1 MYKYHIT
8 YRFPAAQ
15 IRFLA
20 NPEIMDY
27 IVVSLG
33 HGQHLSNRGKEITH
47 TICYA
52 NGHTNQ
58 PFFGVYMPFAQMMRD
73 TLSLVKRNGVRT
85 DGIKGSVQKNK
96 IFIHESD
103 IAIEKGDLLIRS
115 MPHGGAEEY
124 IVIQPNFRMGV
135 GGIPAGYQAEV
146 ILKEDT
152 TNEEVMSSHSTTVP
166 EATIAIVKSFIAL
179 CVTIVNEGSS
189 NPNKYMSQFH
199 SLRHELLEL
208 DNIITIPS
216 WIRFSQT
223 PADVKNNVG
232 LNVKGGNGA
241 WERRRQYL
249 QNELINMLS
258 SYKKTSNIEHSVSQ
272 NKIKNTEQVSGLT
285 TMASDAGLNMKK
297 KVFIVHGH
305 DDRLKNEV
313 FVFLTTE
320 GFEPVILHHEANE
333 GQTII
338 EKLEKHISSVCYAV
352 VLYTACD
359 EGKAKNE
366 TDLKKRARQNVVL
379 EHGWLMSKLSR
390 KYVAAI
396 VEDGVE
402 FPGDLSGVVRISAS
416 DWRYELSKEL
426 KVLK

>member
-1 MYKYHIT
+1 ME
-8 YRFPAAQ
+8 
-15 IRFLA
+15 
-20 NPEIMDY
+20 N
-27 IVVSLG
+27 VSRTE
-33 HGQHLSNRGKEITH
+33 QGKLLT
-47 TICYA
+47 
-52 NGHTNQ
+52 
-58 PFFGVYMPFAQMMRD
+58 PFAMLTATLISIFSGYYMPLARLMRD

-96 IFIHESD
+96 IFINRSD

-115 MPHGGAEEY
+115 MPHGGIEEY
-124 IVIQPNFRMGV
+124 IVIEPNFRMGL
-135 GGIPAGYQAEV
+135 GGVNAAYQAEV
-146 ILKEDT
+146 RLKENT
-152 TNEEVMSSHSTTVP
+152 TTVEIMPSPSTAVP
-166 EATIAIVKSFIAL
+166 EAVIATVRTFFAL
-179 CVTIVNEGSS
+179 CATIVNEGASS
-189 NPNKYMSQFH
+189 PDKYVSRFYG
-199 SLRHELLEL
+199 LRQELLEL
-208 DNIITIPS
+208 DNIVTIPS
-216 WIRFSQT
+216 WIKFSMS
-223 PADVKNNVG
+223 PVDVKNNVG
-232 LNVKGGNGA
+232 LNVKGGEGA

-249 QNELINMLS
+249 QSELMKILS
-258 SYKKTSNIEHSVSQ
+258 SYKTAPIIEHSVSE

-305 DDRLKNEV
+305 DDTLKNEV
-313 FVFLTTE
+313 YIFLVNE
-320 GFEPVILHHEANE
+320 GFQPVILHHEVNQ

-338 EKLEKHISSVCYAV
+338 EKLEKHIDTVSYAV

-366 TDLKKRARQNVVL
+366 TELKKRARQNVVL

-416 DWRYELSKEL
+416 DWKYDLSKEL
-426 KVLK
+426 QVLK

>member
-1 MYKYHIT
+1 
-8 YRFPAAQ
+8 
-15 IRFLA
+15 
-20 NPEIMDY
+20 
-27 IVVSLG
+27 
-33 HGQHLSNRGKEITH
+33 
-47 TICYA
+47 
-52 NGHTNQ
+52 
-58 PFFGVYMPFAQMMRD
+58 MMRD

-85 DGIKGSVQKNK
+85 DGIKGSVQNNK
-96 IFIHESD
+96 IFIHGSD

-115 MPHGGAEEY
+115 MPHGGAEKY
-124 IVIQPNFRMGV
+124 IVIEPNFRMGIS
-135 GGIPAGYQAEV
+135 GIPAGYQAEV

-152 TNEEVMSSHSTTVP
+152 TNEEITSSPSTIVP
-166 EATIAIVKSFIAL
+166 EAAITIVNSFIAL

-189 NPNKYMSQFH
+189 NPNKYNSQFH
-199 SLRHELLEL
+199 SLRHELLKL
-208 DNIITIPS
+208 DNIINIPS
-216 WIRFSQT
+216 WVRFSQA

-258 SYKKTSNIEHSVSQ
+258 SYKETSIIEHSVSQ

-305 DDRLKNEV
+305 DDVLKNEV

-320 GFEPVILHHEANE
+320 GFQPVILHHEANE

-338 EKLEKHISSVCYAV
+338 EKLEKHISSVSYAV

-366 TDLKKRARQNVVL
+366 TELKKRARQNVVL

-416 DWRYELSKEL
+416 DWRYQLSKEL